1 MQIPRSIY
9 VAIFTL
15 TASIGVVFGLIASLQ
30 DELGFA
36 DGILGLIAASAFF
49 AAVVAQ
55 LLLAPLADR
64 GHTKTLMTAAIVI
77 AAMGSLW
84 FAVAS
89 SAWELILA
97 RVLTGLGIGAFAPAA
112 RAVVANAD
120 TSRAGERLGRL
131 TAVETSGFVAGP
143 VVGAFI
149 NEVWGLKAPFLTF
162 SIALTL
168 ILPSLMKLDFS
179 PPPQAKNKI
188 SRSESALLILSRRE
202 ALGAILLGAALF
214 FPAGMYEAIWARF
227 MEDLGA
233 STLFV
238 GVSLTMYGIP
248 FAIVASMAGKFID
261 RAGPWRA
268 ALFAVMIIIPMTVIY
283 GFLASPIL
291 LMALAMFEALGQGVG
306 SPACHAAMVAATD
319 ENERAT
325 GQGLVAAASS
335 IGAGIAAL
343 LAAPLYAGPGPEVTF
358 IIVAGVVLILSSFA
372 LRLSGVQFLK
382 MDGRLVSHD

>member
-1 MQIPRSIY
+1 
-9 VAIFTL
+9 
-15 TASIGVVFGLIASLQ
+15 
-30 DELGFA
+30 
-36 DGILGLIAASAFF
+36 
-49 AAVVAQ
+49 
-55 LLLAPLADR
+55 
-64 GHTKTLMTAAIVI
+64 
-77 AAMGSLW
+77 
-84 FAVAS
+84 
-89 SAWELILA
+89 
-97 RVLTGLGIGAFAPAA
+97 
-112 RAVVANAD
+112 
-120 TSRAGERLGRL
+120 
-131 TAVETSGFVAGP
+131 
-143 VVGAFI
+143 
-149 NEVWGLKAPFLTF
+149 
-162 SIALTL
+162 
-168 ILPSLMKLDFS
+168 FS
-179 PPPQAKNKI
+179 PPPQVQNKI
-188 SRSESALLILSRRE
+188 SRSESALRILSRRE
-202 ALGAILLGAALF
+202 ALGAVLLGAALF

-268 ALFAVMIIIPMTVIY
+268 ALFAVSIIIPMTVIY

-291 LMALAMFEALGQGVG
+291 LMVLAMFEALGQGVG

-372 LRLSGVQFLK
+372 FRLSGVQFLK
-382 MDGRLVSHD
+382 MDGRLVSHE